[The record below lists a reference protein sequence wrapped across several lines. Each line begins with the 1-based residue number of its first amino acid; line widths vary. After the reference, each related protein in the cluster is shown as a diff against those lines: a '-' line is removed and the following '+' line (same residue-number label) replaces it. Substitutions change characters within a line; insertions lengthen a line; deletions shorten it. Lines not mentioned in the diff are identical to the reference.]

1 MAQTQ
6 TGKWSLKRLSRLTV
20 PESRELSLP
29 ALFLLGMAVAVV
41 HRYFDFNL
49 GLPGHHGLELLTAV
63 MFARLTSDRPWVA
76 VMVIT
81 GTAVGEVG
89 LSPHILNAF
98 KNVPLYYLIGVVIDG
113 GYYLLGRRARFLP
126 VAAALGAGAFVLKPL
141 CLYGV
146 AAVSSLTFGF
156 MRHADWFP
164 VVTYLCF
171 GGIGSICGALLA
183 RAWRGGQQ
191 KADPGP
197 SA

>member
-1 MAQTQ
+1 MAQMQ
-6 TGKWSLKRLSRLTV
+6 TGKWSLKRLSRLTA

-29 ALFLLGMAVAVV
+29 ALFLLGVAVAVV

-81 GTAVGEVG
+81 GAAAGEVG
-89 LSPHILNAF
+89 LSPHILHAF

-113 GYYLLGRRARFLP
+113 GYMLLGRRCRFLA

-141 CLYGV
+141 ILYGI
-146 AAVSSLTFGF
+146 AAVSSLSFGF
-156 MRHADWFP
+156 MRQAGWFP
-164 VVTYLCF
+164 IVTYISF

-183 RAWRGGQQ
+183 RAWEGKG
-191 KADPGP
+191 
-197 SA
+197 S